1 MLHAMFN
8 FLLWWHEIL
17 ELLLPPQAPQTISCL
32 LRPLLRNS
40 GSQDLLFLWHVVLEF
55 LSLLHAFFNFLL
67 LWHEILEPLLLCH
80 ANVEILLTILVYGQS
95 EAALQAP
102 QEPIGRGLQ
111 LAAVS
116 RAQRRYAKGLKV
128 QQKVQQSQHERAFV
142 AFLQI
147 AADSAAQA
155 AEAPQV
161 KQGQEQGAEE
171 EGAAEAHPVQEE
183 EVKQEEEDCSDVE
196 EIKKNCCVP
205 QMQKTGDLSHS
216 MWWTTRQHN

>member
-1 MLHAMFN
+1 M
-8 FLLWWHEIL
+8 
-17 ELLLPPQAPQTISCL
+17 
-32 LRPLLRNS
+32 
-40 GSQDLLFLWHVVLEF
+40 
-55 LSLLHAFFNFLL
+55 LHAFFNFLL

-196 EIKKNCCVP
+196 EIKAELLCSS
-205 QMQKTGDLSHS
+205 DAEDWRSLSLHVVDNEAAQLEGKGE
-216 MWWTTRQHN
+216 TCFT